1 MFLLKSPPFSVKK
14 INKVNNADMKVNVY
28 IGKDKL
34 SEQSYKN
41 YKCIS
46 KTVKDAVNDAYY
58 GYLSRVK
65 EKEDK

>member
-1 MFLLKSPPFSVKK
+1 
-14 INKVNNADMKVNVY
+14 MKVNVY

-58 GYLSRVK
+58 SYISKIK

>member
-1 MFLLKSPPFSVKK
+1 
-14 INKVNNADMKVNVY
+14 MKVNVY

-34 SEQSYKN
+34 SEQNYKN